1 MAAEH
6 QVMRATSLV
15 AACAPTQPALIG
27 PAPPTFLVIRHPPS
41 APARPGAGRGEP
53 RSPPR
58 RAGVA
63 QHRSG
68 SYRLIRPA
76 SADYFRSI
84 HEHLHKGKR
93 LIT

>member
-41 APARPGAGRGEP
+41 APAPRASCTTSLRLLSVDSPGERLLLPVYP
-53 RSPPR
+53 RAP
-58 RAGVA
+58 
-63 QHRSG
+63 
-68 SYRLIRPA
+68 
-76 SADYFRSI
+76 
-84 HEHLHKGKR
+84 
-93 LIT
+93 T